1 MKAKTRHPILR
12 ALLIPGAL
20 FPALASAASISI
32 NFTPIAGD
40 GVDVDAN
47 ESSVI
52 GVAGAET
59 VAGTGWNNIR
69 TRDAGSS
76 GAPTVF
82 VSQTQGG
89 NHIDLI
95 GSDGAD
101 SGVNMTSSGSFFFNF
116 SQVSSPNH
124 PATGDGGMMQSY
136 LLSNASETISLSGLA
151 VWAPD
156 GYKVIVFFDIG
167 DQGPRVYGLKGTDG
181 TTSQSFFTNDTD
193 SNSGGGVDT
202 DANNDGIIEWKLT
215 TATTAGTAVTDANY
229 AVFGNFTGDT
239 FTLSGADAT
248 RAVISGFQVVA
259 VPEPSTT
266 CLGALAL
273 GWLLLR
279 RRRQANGV

>member
-1 MKAKTRHPILR
+1 MSRISLQKLLR
-12 ALLIPGAL
+12 TLLITGAL

-40 GVDVDAN
+40 GVDVDAD

-52 GVAGAET
+52 GIVGAVT
-59 VAGTGWNNIR
+59 VAGSGWNNIR
-69 TRDAGSS
+69 TRPSGSL
-76 GAPTVF
+76 GDPDVF
-82 VSQTQGG
+82 RSQTQGG

-95 GSDGAD
+95 GSGGTD
-101 SGVNMTSSGSFFFNF
+101 SGVDMTSSGTFYFNF
-116 SQVSSPNH
+116 SQVSSPNQA
-124 PATGDGGMMQSY
+124 ATGDGGMMQSY
-136 LLSNASETISLSGLA
+136 LLSNSSETISLSGLA

-181 TTSQSFFTNDTD
+181 ITSQSFFTNDTD

-202 DANNDGIIEWKLT
+202 DANNDGIIEWKQT

-229 AVFGNFTGDT
+229 AVFGTFTGDT

-248 RAVISGFQVVA
+248 RAVISGFQVIA
-259 VPEPSTT
+259 VPEPSSIG
-266 CLGALAL
+266 LGALAL
-273 GWLLLR
+273 GGLLLR
-279 RRRQANGV
+279 RRR